1 MAATMFW
8 RSATVCGLLAL
19 GAAAF
24 ATDIGQDA
32 ARRLKRE
39 GKIVALGDIVADIT
53 ARWPGR
59 VIESDLERDGG
70 RYVYEIELLG
80 DDGHVYEFEY
90 DASTGQR
97 LEFERER

>member
-1 MAATMFW
+1 MTKYL
-8 RSATVCGLLAL
+8 RGVIVCGLLSL
-19 GAAAF
+19 AAAAL

-39 GKIVALGDIVADIT
+39 GKIVALGDIVVEIN

-59 VIESDLERDGG
+59 VIETELERNDGG
-70 RYVYEIELLG
+70 RYIYEIELLG

-90 DASTGQR
+90 DAGSGQR
-97 LEFERER
+97 LGFERER

>member
-1 MAATMFW
+1 MLW
-8 RSATVCGLLAL
+8 RSAIVCGLLAL

-32 ARRLKRE
+32 ARRLRLD
-39 GKIVALGDIVADIT
+39 GKIVALGDIVAEIN

-59 VIESDLERDGG
+59 VIETELERDDDG
-70 RYVYEIELLG
+70 RYIYEIELLG

-90 DASTGQR
+90 DAGNGRR

>member
-1 MAATMFW
+1 MMLW
-8 RSATVCGLLAL
+8 RSAIVCGLLAL

-39 GKIVALGDIVADIT
+39 GKIVALGAIVAEIN

-59 VIESDLERDGG
+59 VIETELERDDGG

-90 DASTGQR
+90 DAGSGQR
-97 LEFERER
+97 LGFERER